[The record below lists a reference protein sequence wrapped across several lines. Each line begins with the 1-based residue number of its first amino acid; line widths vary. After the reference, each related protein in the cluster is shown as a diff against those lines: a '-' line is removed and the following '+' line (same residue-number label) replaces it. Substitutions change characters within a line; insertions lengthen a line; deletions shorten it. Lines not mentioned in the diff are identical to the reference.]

1 MSNQKTGYG
10 MLTPI
15 HLVVPA
21 GIVVGAIATSCMGVF
36 KVPEV
41 WISSIVGGIGLAY
54 VLLGLVDCI
63 LRARALAAAPLDSQD
78 VSDRAVA
85 RELAESL
92 PGTGLLARHSRRL
105 LAAWGA
111 GATGQQVSRM
121 AATQLY
127 RALLALVAEG
137 VAIFAVV
144 AIGLLISPLFDAVVI
159 DIATTII
166 LLIILLLIPL
176 VTLARIQGAS
186 RESGYI
192 ESQFLARIGN
202 DTPAAATTDFAQK
215 VETSVN
221 AATARFADTETKAAA
236 AIEAATAKLADA
248 QQKALAALA
257 DAQTSASA
265 AALKASTDSAAAL
278 AKSSADAAQA
288 LAKSQAEAAAAM
300 AQGQTEVAKQLER
313 VTALAA
319 SIEKVLD
326 LQKSVDGTLK
336 SVSATDEFK
345 STLLELKRHLA
356 ESDELIKTATKPR
369 RIRFVENPAE

>member
-15 HLVVPA
+15 HLVVLA
-21 GIVVGAIATSCMGVF
+21 GIVVGAIATSCMGAF
-36 KVPEV
+36 KLPEV

-127 RALLALVAEG
+127 RALLSLVAEG

-144 AIGLLISPLFDAVVI
+144 AIGLLISDFPMFDAVVI
-159 DIATTII
+159 DIATT
-166 LLIILLLIPL
+166 IILLLIPL

-248 QQKALAALA
+248 QQKALAALT

>member
-15 HLVVPA
+15 HLVVLA
-21 GIVVGAIATSCMGVF
+21 GIVVGAIATSCMGAF
-36 KVPEV
+36 KLPDV
-41 WISSIVGGIGLAY
+41 WIFSIVGGIGLAY

-144 AIGLLISPLFDAVVI
+144 AIGLLISDFPMFDAVVI
-159 DIATTII
+159 NIATT
-166 LLIILLLIPL
+166 IILLLIPL

-248 QQKALAALA
+248 QQKALAALT

-265 AALKASTDSAAAL
+265 AALKASTESAAAL

>member
-21 GIVVGAIATSCMGVF
+21 GIVVGVIATSCMDAF
-36 KVPEV
+36 KLPEV

-144 AIGLLISPLFDAVVI
+144 AIGLLISDFPMFDAVVI
-159 DIATTII
+159 NIATT
-166 LLIILLLIPL
+166 IILLLIPL

-248 QQKALAALA
+248 QQKALAALT

>member
-15 HLVVPA
+15 HLVVLA
-21 GIVVGAIATSCMGVF
+21 GIVVGAIATSCMGAF
-36 KVPEV
+36 KLPEV

-144 AIGLLISPLFDAVVI
+144 AIGLLISDFPMFDAVVI
-159 DIATTII
+159 NIATT
-166 LLIILLLIPL
+166 IILLLIPL

-248 QQKALAALA
+248 QQKALAALT

>member
-144 AIGLLISPLFDAVVI
+144 AIGLLISHFPMFDAVAI
-159 DIATTII
+159 NIATT
-166 LLIILLLIPL
+166 IILLLIPL

>member
-15 HLVVPA
+15 HLVVLA
-21 GIVVGAIATSCMGVF
+21 GIVVGAIATSCMGAF
-36 KVPEV
+36 KLPEV

-144 AIGLLISPLFDAVVI
+144 AIGLLIADFPIFDAVVI

-166 LLIILLLIPL
+166 ILLIPL

-248 QQKALAALA
+248 QQKALAALT

>member
-21 GIVVGAIATSCMGVF
+21 GIVVGAIATSCMGAF
-36 KVPEV
+36 KIPEV
-41 WISSIVGGIGLAY
+41 WISTIVGGIGLAY

-144 AIGLLISPLFDAVVI
+144 AIGLLIAHFPMFDAVAI
-159 DIATTII
+159 NIATT
-166 LLIILLLIPL
+166 IILLLIPL